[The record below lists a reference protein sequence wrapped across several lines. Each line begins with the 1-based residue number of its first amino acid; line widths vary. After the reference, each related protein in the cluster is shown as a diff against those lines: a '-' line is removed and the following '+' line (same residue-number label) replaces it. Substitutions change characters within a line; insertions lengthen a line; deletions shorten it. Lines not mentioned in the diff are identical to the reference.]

1 MPKNIH
7 VTRMTFITDS
17 HDFFTILE
25 TVDDHY
31 EVYTV
36 NLDDPDPYLEGP
48 LLKYS
53 FSEVKSQQ
61 IKTFHVRGSSKKERV
76 NLNK

>member
-1 MPKNIH
+1 
-7 VTRMTFITDS
+7 MTYLTDT

-25 TVDDHY
+25 TLDDHY

-53 FSEVKSQQ
+53 FSEVENNQ
-61 IKTFHVRGSSKKERV
+61 IKRFHVRGSSKKERV

>member
-1 MPKNIH
+1 
-7 VTRMTFITDS
+7 MTYLTDT

-25 TVDDHY
+25 TLDDHY

-53 FSEVKSQQ
+53 FSEVENTTTKGTKHNNQ
-61 IKTFHVRGSSKKERV
+61 IKRFHVRGSSKKERV